1 MDMTKCYLYLNNYF
15 FYNCNDDYDLQQY
28 SESMYIIKCL
38 VFYWTFK
45 EFEDLFCGWN
55 GNEKP
60 SSYSINYI

>member
-1 MDMTKCYLYLNNYF
+1 MDMTKCFLYLNIFFF
-15 FYNCNDDYDLQQY
+15 FYNRNDDYDLQQY

-38 VFYWTFK
+38 FYWTFK

-60 SSYSINYI
+60 SFYSINYI